1 MGEPK
6 DNERWSELNS
16 EDAGRVLIAG
26 RACLVRITQAL

>member
-6 DNERWSELNS
+6 YNERWSELNS